1 MTDNNKTIR
10 LGGANDNYIR
20 PSKTYQQNLNDNQ
33 IKEKLMEYKQIDLLK
48 NKNNIPLNSHI
59 RYFNITDNNQKQ
71 FRLGGYLKKVD
82 VDKRYCVLTNNK
94 QSWCVNLDKSILYKK
109 IDYNDY
115 KSLLD
120 ENMKLKHKLAETK
133 DANTKL
139 KNYIN
144 SKFRS
149 K

>member
-1 MTDNNKTIR
+1 MSENKTIR

-20 PSKTYQQNLNDNQ
+20 PEKTYQQNLNEKQ
-33 IKEKLMEYKQIDLLK
+33 IKEKLMEYKRIDLTENSK
-48 NKNNIPLNSHI
+48 NIPLNSHI

-82 VDKRYCVLTNNK
+82 LDKRYCVLTNNK
-94 QSWCVNLDKSILYKK
+94 QSWCVNLDRSILFKK
-109 IDYNDY
+109 IDYSDY
-115 KSLLD
+115 KNILE
-120 ENMKLKHKLAETK
+120 ENSYLKSKLAETK
-133 DANTKL
+133 DANSKL

-144 SKFRS
+144 SKFR

>member
-1 MTDNNKTIR
+1 MSENKIIR

-20 PSKTYQQNLNDNQ
+20 PEKTYQQNLNEKQ
-33 IKEKLMEYKQIDLLK
+33 IKEKLMEYKRIDLNENSK
-48 NKNNIPLNSHI
+48 NIPLNSHI

-82 VDKRYCVLTNNK
+82 LDKRYCVLTNNK
-94 QSWCVNLDKSILYKK
+94 QSWCVNLDRSILFKK
-109 IDYNDY
+109 IDYSDY
-115 KSLLD
+115 KNLLE
-120 ENMKLKHKLAETK
+120 ENSYLKSKLAETK
-133 DANTKL
+133 DANSKL

-144 SKFRS
+144 SKFR

>member
-1 MTDNNKTIR
+1 MSENKITR

-20 PSKTYQQNLNDNQ
+20 PEKTYQQNLNEKQ
-33 IKEKLMEYKQIDLLK
+33 IKEKLMEYKRIDLNENSK
-48 NKNNIPLNSHI
+48 NIPLNSHI

-82 VDKRYCVLTNNK
+82 LDKRYCVLTNNK
-94 QSWCVNLDKSILYKK
+94 QSWCVNLDRSILFKK
-109 IDYNDY
+109 IDYSDY
-115 KSLLD
+115 KNLLE
-120 ENMKLKHKLAETK
+120 ENSYLKSKLAETK
-133 DANTKL
+133 DANSKL

-144 SKFRS
+144 SKFR